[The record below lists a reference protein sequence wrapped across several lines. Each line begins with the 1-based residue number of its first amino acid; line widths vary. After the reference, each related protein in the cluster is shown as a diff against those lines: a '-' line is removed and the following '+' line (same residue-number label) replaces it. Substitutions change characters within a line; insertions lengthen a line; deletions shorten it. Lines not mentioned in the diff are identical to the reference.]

1 MVFQC
6 LIEKTA
12 AVFGEFSCQPIDLP
26 HQFSK
31 IERNEQDGVLAI
43 ENYFFQIADM
53 GQLRIAHTYA
63 AKINVIAIFFFPE
76 CGFKLPVYSMEFVI
90 LGQKP
95 IVALMDAVCLSEP
108 MPISGVVKAILASA
122 HLSYPKFSQ
131 VEELPQWFQECR
143 SGQEFFHRPQDI
155 SEFLALGEVHLS
167 LIENLVT
174 LFHEAEV
181 FDKDQA
187 ALHKA
192 RLEQYKKHHEI
203 NSPGTRLMNRSF
215 GEQWTNEYLANYL
228 FS

>member
-1 MVFQC
+1 MLFQN

-12 AVFGEFSCQPIDLP
+12 TVFGEFSCRPIELP

-31 IERNEQDGVLAI
+31 IERNEQDGALAI

-63 AKINVIAIFFFPE
+63 PKINVIAVFFFPE
-76 CGFKLPVYSMEFVI
+76 WLFKLPVYSMEFVI

-95 IVALMDAVCLSEP
+95 IVALMDTVCLLES
-108 MPISGVVKAILASA
+108 MPNSGVVKDILASA
-122 HLSYPKFSQ
+122 HLKYPEFSQ

-143 SGQEFFHRPQDI
+143 SGHEFFYRPHDI
-155 SEFLALGEVHLS
+155 NEFLALGEVHLS
-167 LIENLVT
+167 LIKSLVT
-174 LFHEAEV
+174 LFNEAEV

-187 ALHKA
+187 ELHKA

-203 NSPGTRLMNRSF
+203 NSPGIRLMNRSF
-215 GEQWTNEYLANYL
+215 GEKWTNRYLANHL

>member
-1 MVFQC
+1 MESFHVGQ
-6 LIEKTA
+6 LN
-12 AVFGEFSCQPIDLP
+12 LP

-53 GQLRIAHTYA
+53 GQLRVAHTYA
-63 AKINVIAIFFFPE
+63 AKVNVIAVFFFPE

-95 IVALMDAVCLSEP
+95 IVVLMDTVCLSKP
-108 MPISGVVKAILASA
+108 MPISGVVKDILASA
-122 HLSYPKFSQ
+122 HLKYPQFSQ

-143 SGQEFFHRPQDI
+143 SGHEFFHRPHDT
-155 SEFLALGEVHLS
+155 SEFLTLGEIHLS
-167 LIENLVT
+167 LIENLVK
-174 LFHEAEV
+174 LFHEVEV
-181 FDKDQA
+181 FGKEQA
-187 ALHKA
+187 VLHKA

-215 GEQWTNEYLANYL
+215 GEEWTNEYLANYL